1 MLLQKVIQ
9 KSLSKRHV
17 LEEVNNASFNTDAL
31 PKTLHFILP
40 LIITFAKVC
49 TEFATGKHSKMYLAQ
64 EASKSFG
71 GCATRGIES
80 KIP

>member
-9 KSLSKRHV
+9 KSLSNRHV
-17 LEEVNNASFNTDAL
+17 LEEVNTDAL